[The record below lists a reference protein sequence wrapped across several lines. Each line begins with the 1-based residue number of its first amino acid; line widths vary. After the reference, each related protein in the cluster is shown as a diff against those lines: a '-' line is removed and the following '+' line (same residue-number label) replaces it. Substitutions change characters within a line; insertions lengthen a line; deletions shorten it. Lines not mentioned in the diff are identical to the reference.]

1 MRRSG
6 FFKTI
11 ISRATEICMNVTTS
25 ASLAASRPDSWRV
38 VVAASIGNALEW
50 FDLVVYGFFAVVI
63 AKLFFPTGN
72 DTVSLLLT
80 LGTFGVSF
88 FMRPLG
94 AILIGAYADRAGRKA
109 ALTLSILL
117 MMSGTLIIAIL
128 PSYQTIG
135 LAAPLILVAA
145 RLMQGFSAGGEFGS
159 ATAFLAEHESDRR
172 GFFASWQVASQ
183 GLTTLLAAV
192 FGVVLTGKLSAEQM
206 ASWGWRVPFFF
217 GLLIGPVAWY
227 IRTRLDETPEF
238 LAAEPTATPLR
249 DTFTSQK
256 LRLLI
261 AMGVVVLGTVSTYLV
276 LFMPTYGVKQL
287 GLAPSVAFAA
297 IALTG
302 VIQMLFAPLVGRLS
316 DRHGRTRIMLVSAVL
331 LLVLIYPAFVYLVAH
346 PSFGTL
352 IVVQIVLG
360 FLMTGYFGAL
370 PGLLSEI
377 FPVQTRTTG
386 MSLAYNIA
394 VTIFGGFGPF
404 IITWLIGATGSKVAP
419 SFYMMFAAVVS
430 LAALIA
436 ARRKLGFS

>member
-1 MRRSG
+1 
-6 FFKTI
+6 
-11 ISRATEICMNVTTS
+11 MNATTS
-25 ASLAASRPDSWRV
+25 ASLAASRPNSWRV

-63 AKLFFPTGN
+63 ARLFFPTGN

-94 AILIGAYADRAGRKA
+94 AIVIGAYADRAGRKA

-128 PSYQTIG
+128 PTYQTIG

-159 ATAFLAEHESDRR
+159 ATAFLAEHEPGRR
-172 GFFASWQVASQ
+172 GVFASWQVASQ
-183 GLTTLLAAV
+183 GLTTLLAAG
-192 FGVVLTGKLSAEQM
+192 FGVVLTGKLSAGQM
-206 ASWGWRVPFFF
+206 AAWGWRVPFFF

-238 LAAEPTATPLR
+238 LAAETTTTPLR
-249 DTFTSQK
+249 DTLASQK

-276 LFMPTYGVKQL
+276 LFMPTYGIKQL

-302 VIQMLFAPLVGRLS
+302 LIQMVFAPLVGHLS
-316 DRHGRTRIMLVSAVL
+316 DRHGRTRIMLTSAVL
-331 LLVLIYPAFVYLVAH
+331 LFVLIYPAFVYLVAH

-386 MSLAYNIA
+386 MSLSYNIA

-419 SFYMMFAAVVS
+419 SFYMMFAAVLS
-430 LAALIA
+430 LIALIA

>member
-1 MRRSG
+1 
-6 FFKTI
+6 
-11 ISRATEICMNVTTS
+11 MNAATS
-25 ASLAASRPDSWRV
+25 ASLAASRPNSWRV

-72 DTVSLLLT
+72 DTVSLFLT

-94 AILIGAYADRAGRKA
+94 AIVIGAYADRAGRKA

-128 PSYQTIG
+128 PTYQAIG
-135 LAAPLILVAA
+135 LAAPLILVVA

-159 ATAFLAEHESDRR
+159 ATAFLAEHEPRRR

-183 GLTTLLAAV
+183 GLTTLLAAI
-192 FGVVLTGKLSAEQM
+192 FGVVLTGQLSAAQM

-238 LAAEPTATPLR
+238 LAAATTATPLR
-249 DTFTSQK
+249 DTFASQK
-256 LRLLI
+256 LRLVI
-261 AMGVVVLGTVSTYLV
+261 AVGVVVLGTVSTYLV

-287 GLAPSVAFAA
+287 GLAPSVTFAA

-302 VIQMLFAPLVGRLS
+302 VIQMLVAPLVGHLS

-346 PSFGTL
+346 PGFGTL

-419 SFYMMFAAVVS
+419 SFYMIFAAVVS
-430 LAALIA
+430 LVALIA

>member
-1 MRRSG
+1 
-6 FFKTI
+6 
-11 ISRATEICMNVTTS
+11 MNATTS
-25 ASLAASRPDSWRV
+25 ANLAASRPNSWRV

-63 AKLFFPTGN
+63 ARLFFPTGN

-94 AILIGAYADRAGRKA
+94 AIVIGAYADRAGRKA

-128 PSYQTIG
+128 PTYQTIG

-159 ATAFLAEHESDRR
+159 ATAFLAEHEPGRR

-183 GLTTLLAAV
+183 GLTTLLAAG
-192 FGVVLTGKLSAEQM
+192 FGVVLTGKLSAGQM
-206 ASWGWRVPFFF
+206 AAWGWRVPFFF

-238 LAAEPTATPLR
+238 LAAETTTTPLR
-249 DTFTSQK
+249 DTLASQK

-276 LFMPTYGVKQL
+276 LFMPTYGIKQL

-302 VIQMLFAPLVGRLS
+302 LIQMVFAPLVGHLS
-316 DRHGRTRIMLVSAVL
+316 DRHGRTRIMLTSAVL
-331 LLVLIYPAFVYLVAH
+331 LFVLIYPAFVYLVAH

-386 MSLAYNIA
+386 MSLSYNIA

-419 SFYMMFAAVVS
+419 SFYMMFAAVLS
-430 LAALIA
+430 LIALIA

>member
-1 MRRSG
+1 
-6 FFKTI
+6 
-11 ISRATEICMNVTTS
+11 
-25 ASLAASRPDSWRV
+25 
-38 VVAASIGNALEW
+38 
-50 FDLVVYGFFAVVI
+50 
-63 AKLFFPTGN
+63 
-72 DTVSLLLT
+72 
-80 LGTFGVSF
+80 
-88 FMRPLG
+88 
-94 AILIGAYADRAGRKA
+94 
-109 ALTLSILL
+109 
-117 MMSGTLIIAIL
+117 
-128 PSYQTIG
+128 
-135 LAAPLILVAA
+135 
-145 RLMQGFSAGGEFGS
+145 
-159 ATAFLAEHESDRR
+159 
-172 GFFASWQVASQ
+172 
-183 GLTTLLAAV
+183 
-192 FGVVLTGKLSAEQM
+192 M

>member
-1 MRRSG
+1 MNNS
-6 FFKTI
+6 
-11 ISRATEICMNVTTS
+11 SRELEICMDATT
-25 ASLAASRPDSWRV
+25 AVSRAGSRQNSWRA

-50 FDLVVYGFFAVVI
+50 FDLVVYGFFAVII
-63 AKLFFPTGN
+63 AKLFFPAGN
-72 DTVSLLLT
+72 ETVSLLLT

-94 AILIGAYADRAGRKA
+94 AV
-109 ALTLSILL
+109 
-117 MMSGTLIIAIL
+117 MMGGTLIIAIL
-128 PSYQTIG
+128 PTYSSIG
-135 LAAPLILVAA
+135 IAAPVILVIA

-159 ATAFLAEHESDRR
+159 ATAFLAEHVPGRR

-183 GLTTLLAAV
+183 GLTTLLAAG
-192 FGVVLTGKLSAEQM
+192 FGALLTGELSPEQM
-206 ASWGWRVPFFF
+206 ASWGWRVPFVF

-238 LAAEPTATPLR
+238 LAAETTTTPLR

-261 AMGVVVLGTVSTYLV
+261 AIGVVVLGTVSTYLV

-287 GLAPSVAFAA
+287 GLAPSVAFGA

-302 VIQMLFAPLVGRLS
+302 VIQMVFSPLVGHLS
-316 DRHGRTRIMLVSAVL
+316 DRYGRTTLRLAPALL
-331 LLVLIYPAFVYLVAH
+331 LLVLIYPAFVYLVAQ
-346 PSFGTL
+346 PTFGTL
-352 IVVQIVLG
+352 IALQIVFG
-360 FLMTGYFGAL
+360 FLMTGYFAAL
-370 PGLLSEI
+370 PGLLSEM

-404 IITWLIGATGSKVAP
+404 IIAWLIGFTGSKAAP
-419 SFYMMFAAVVS
+419 SYYLIFAALVS
-430 LAALIA
+430 LVALMA
-436 ARRKLGFS
+436 ARRKLGFR